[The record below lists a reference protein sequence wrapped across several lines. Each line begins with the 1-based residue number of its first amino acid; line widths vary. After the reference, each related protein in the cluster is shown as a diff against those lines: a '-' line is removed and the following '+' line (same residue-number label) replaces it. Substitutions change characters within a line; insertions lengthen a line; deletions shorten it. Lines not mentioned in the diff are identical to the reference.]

1 MNRGDTFVGEARTA
15 DFRAWKL
22 CAIDEQNACAV
33 AGAAVLTVSRSGE
46 CSGRTRRACA
56 DHRDIELERR
66 EE

>member
-1 MNRGDTFVGEARTA
+1 MNRCDTFVGEARTA

-22 CAIDEQNACAV
+22 RAIDEQNARAATC
-33 AGAAVLTVSRSGE
+33 AAVLTASRSGE

>member
-1 MNRGDTFVGEARTA
+1 MNRCDTFVGEARTA

-22 CAIDEQNACAV
+22 RAIDEQNAR
-33 AGAAVLTVSRSGE
+33 AAVLTASRSGE